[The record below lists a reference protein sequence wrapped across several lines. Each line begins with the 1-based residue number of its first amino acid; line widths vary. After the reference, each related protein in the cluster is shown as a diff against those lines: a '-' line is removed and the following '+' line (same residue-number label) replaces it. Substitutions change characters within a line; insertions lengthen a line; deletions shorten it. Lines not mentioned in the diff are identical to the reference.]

1 MIFFVFVILLSPYL
15 YLYISSNLIL
25 FTSIFISKKKSELY
39 TLGVYHS
46 SFIPSICFEIATSL
60 RSSQ

>member
-25 FTSIFISKKKSELY
+25 FTSIFISKK
-39 TLGVYHS
+39 
-46 SFIPSICFEIATSL
+46 I
-60 RSSQ
+60 

>member
-25 FTSIFISKKKSELY
+25 FTSIFISKKFH
-39 TLGVYHS
+39 T
-46 SFIPSICFEIATSL
+46 F
-60 RSSQ
+60 